1 MAAHPYESHEPTV
14 LDWKGV
20 PNPNPTPTTIPT
32 SDGIPSDPMAQT
44 VLMRFICQQGP
55 FIIIM
60 LMPTEWLA
68 GWLLGCSF
76 VPNWKT
82 NIAVLYEWSSSEQ
95 PEKGLGSQRKS
106 LNNFYPL
113 SCHSI

>member
-1 MAAHPYESHEPTV
+1 MAAHPYESHEQTV

-20 PNPNPTPTTIPT
+20 PNPNPAPNPNPTPIST

-68 GWLLGCSF
+68 GWLAAWMLVCAKLE
-76 VPNWKT
+76 NK
-82 NIAVLYEWSSSEQ
+82 
-95 PEKGLGSQRKS
+95 
-106 LNNFYPL
+106 
-113 SCHSI
+113 HSRAL